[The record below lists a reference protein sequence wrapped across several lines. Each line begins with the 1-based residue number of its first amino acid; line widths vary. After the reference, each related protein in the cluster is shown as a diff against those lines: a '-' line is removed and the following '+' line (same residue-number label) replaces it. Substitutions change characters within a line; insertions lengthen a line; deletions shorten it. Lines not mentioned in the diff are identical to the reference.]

1 MSERTVV
8 TLDQQRASFAWQK
21 TEESARFIGDYTV
34 VAKSTASLIMN
45 SGLMQTL
52 AFLKSKDT
60 QAHNALL
67 NHLLKWLDIRF
78 LTKNEESD
86 VPDFA
91 MVMNALHQVDS
102 SQYMQVSKELMALLR
117 WIRQFADARKSMEKS
132 NESSST

>member
-1 MSERTVV
+1 MAQQTVV
-8 TLDQQRASFAWQK
+8 TLDQQRASFAWKK
-21 TEESARFIGDYTV
+21 TDESAQFIDMYTV

-60 QAHNALL
+60 DAHKALL
-67 NHLLKWLDIRF
+67 GHLLKWWDIRF

-91 MVMNALHQVDS
+91 MVMNILHQVDS
-102 SQYMQVSKELMALLR
+102 SQYMQVNMEMMAFLR